1 MTYPP
6 QFFPS
11 YWSDDNEVFGIQFT
25 DEISIGFVIREDGG
39 YSYLLKDDFKNLNI
53 KANSLLTLAIK
64 NLDNEFENCDIKEY
78 KLKVFPAA

>member
-53 KANSLLTLAIK
+53 KANSLLY
-64 NLDNEFENCDIKEY
+64 FSV
-78 KLKVFPAA
+78 KLTPFIRCKLTPCFDVG